1 MQPISFGFKTE
12 VVTFIQMTSYVWVIV
27 SVNAPAIH
35 VNLYGI
41 AIVGHALANFHNSA
55 VRL

>member
-1 MQPISFGFKTE
+1 MQPISFGCNTE

-27 SVNAPAIH
+27 SVNAPAIN

-41 AIVGHALANFHNSA
+41 ALVGHVLTG
-55 VRL
+55 